1 MESVRRL
8 IPIFAALSIV
18 IGLVAWG
25 VIGGVVVNEL
35 THLAPTQTGTPTAPR
50 TEIAI
55 VPAIGTPT
63 DPPLV
68 FPSATPAPTDTPTDT
83 PPPDPQITPSQTPP
97 PSVTPLP
104 LIVIMPT
111 LPPTPTLILLTA
123 TAYPTTPPTP
133 APPTLPPNATVI
145 VVTGE
150 PAAAP
155 PAQAECLPPPG
166 WTAYQVQPGDT
177 LFGFQLG
184 AEGKVDVQTIMAG
197 NCLNSKFLT
206 VGQVIFLPTGAGEAA
221 PKLDDLSGEPDV
233 QSRPSA
239 CPCTITVRPGHRL
252 EQIAANIDKLPA
264 GFTGRDFLTATGPAA
279 NVGGYWF
286 LADKP
291 GGKSLEGFM
300 FPGTYTIEKD
310 MTAAGFR
317 DMLLNA
323 FGANVGQDLAGAAA
337 GRGMTFWQAVNLA
350 SIVQRESYDANEQKM
365 VASVMH
371 NRMAA
376 GKGIASSVTLQYAF
390 GAPGAWWPN
399 VFKLN
404 FNTDS
409 PYNTNRYKGFPPT
422 PISNPGLSAILAA
435 VYPAQTDYQYFN
447 TKCGGGGNFYAR
459 TFEEFK
465 QGLICN

>member
-1 MESVRRL
+1 MGRAENLRRL
-8 IPIFAALSIV
+8 IPALAALSIV
-18 IGLVAWG
+18 IGVAAWV

-35 THLAPTQTGTPTAPR
+35 AHAVPADTPALPR
-50 TEIAI
+50 TEIAVI
-55 VPAIGTPT
+55 PPLGTPT
-63 DPPLV
+63 EPPSG
-68 FPSATPAPTDTPTDT
+68 FPSATPPS
-83 PPPDPQITPSQTPP
+83 PDPQQPPTDSPIPSA
-97 PSVTPLP
+97 SPLS
-104 LIVIMPT
+104 LIVIAPT

-123 TAYPTTPPTP
+123 TAYPTTPSTP

-150 PAAAP
+150 PTAAP
-155 PAQAECLPPPG
+155 TQAECLPPPG

-197 NCLNSKFLT
+197 NCLTSKLLT
-206 VGQVIFLPTGAGEAA
+206 VGQVIFLPKGAGEAA

-239 CPCTITVRPGHRL
+239 CPCTITIRPGQRL

-264 GFTGRDFLTATGPAA
+264 GFTGRDFLTATGPTAH
-279 NVGGYWF
+279 VSGYWF

-291 GGKSLEGFM
+291 SGKSLEGFM
-300 FPGTYTIEKD
+300 FPGTYTIERD

-323 FGANVGQDLAGAAA
+323 FGANVGPALAGAAA

-350 SIVQRESYDANEQKM
+350 SIIQRESYDANEQKM
-365 VASVMH
+365 VSSVMH

-409 PYNTNRYKGFPPT
+409 PYNTNRYKGLPPT
-422 PISNPGLSAILAA
+422 PISSPGLSAILAA